1 MMKPGE
7 WCGGDAASRLHV
19 QIHLCDVRRAEELYC
34 ALDIFD
40 GDLSWDSNTSQFHIV
55 SDHGAGN
62 DSFLLKLDS
71 VIDSFNRNRI
81 ETEKAEILETC
92 LVPEDLEKSD
102 QFFQSRF
109 QIKSYT
115 ESEQNPDSLF
125 IEADRSF
132 GTGTHPS
139 TRLVLHFLEHC
150 MPTPFPQKVLDV
162 GCGSGILSL
171 ISSRL
176 GAEEVVGIDVCP
188 HSIAVARRNVEANHL
203 HSKITITDTPL
214 HDINGKFDLIL
225 ANLTA
230 SVFYRLQNDIRRC
243 SVEGETRLIVSGLQ
257 GRQAEDVAGVLCR
270 QGWQEEQRLS
280 AGKWK
285 ALLFI
290 RNSLTELS
298 ETQRKLK
305 KL

>member
-1 MMKPGE
+1 MMKTCE
-7 WCGGDAASRLHV
+7 WCGGDTAGRLHV
-19 QIHLCDVRRAEELYC
+19 QIHLCDGRRAEELYS
-34 ALDIFD
+34 ALDKFD
-40 GDLSWDSNTSQFHIV
+40 GDLRWDSNTSQLHIV
-55 SDHGAGN
+55 SDHRAGN
-62 DSFLLKLDS
+62 DSFLLELDS

-81 ETEKAEILETC
+81 ETEKAEILETR
-92 LVPEDLEKSD
+92 LVPEDLEQPS

-109 QIKSYT
+109 QIKPYT
-115 ESEQNPDSLF
+115 ESEQNPDTIIL
-125 IEADRSF
+125 EADRSF

-150 MPTPFPQKVLDV
+150 MPKPFPQRVLDV

-214 HDINGKFDLIL
+214 HDIHGKFDLIL
-225 ANLTA
+225 ANLTP
-230 SVFYRLQNDIRRC
+230 SVLHCLQNEIRRC
-243 SVEGETRLIVSGLQ
+243 SAEGGTRLIVSGLQ
-257 GRQAEDVAGVLCR
+257 GRQAEEMAEALCR
-270 QGWQEEQRLS
+270 QGWQEEQKLS

-290 RNSLTELS
+290 
-298 ETQRKLK
+298 
-305 KL
+305 